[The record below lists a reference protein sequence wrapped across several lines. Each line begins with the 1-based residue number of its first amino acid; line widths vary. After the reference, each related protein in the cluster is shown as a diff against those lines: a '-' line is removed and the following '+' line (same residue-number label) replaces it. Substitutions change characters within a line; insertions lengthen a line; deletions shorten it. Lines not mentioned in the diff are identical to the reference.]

1 MPALEPAIAPSQR
14 LDAVVHRV
22 TGALAAAGID
32 TARLDARLLVTEATG
47 LGVAELIAR
56 PEQAVAAENLV
67 RLEALVHRRCRREPV
82 SRILGERDFYGR
94 TFIVTPAVLDPRPDS
109 ETLIEEAL
117 AIAGDAGWRDRPS
130 RILDVG
136 TGSGALLISLLA
148 ELPLATGLG
157 TDTSEDALQVA
168 EVNADHLGVGER
180 AAFAQHDALDGIDG
194 TFDLVVCNP
203 PYIATAEI
211 AGLAPEVRD
220 HDPHAALDGGADGLD
235 VYRKM
240 IPQLS
245 RVVPCGWVLFEVGA
259 GQAGGVER
267 MLREVAGTRVR
278 SVRIRRDL
286 AGHERSVATEIQL

>member
-1 MPALEPAIAPSQR
+1 MPALEPAIAPAQR

-22 TGALAAAGID
+22 TAALMAADID
-32 TARLDARLLVTEATG
+32 TARLDARLLVTAATG
-47 LGVAELIAR
+47 LGVAELIVR
-56 PEQAVAAENLV
+56 PEQTVAAENLV
-67 RLEALVHRRCRREPV
+67 RLEALVRRRCKHEPV

-117 AIAGDAGWRDRPS
+117 AIAGEAGWRDRPI

-136 TGSGALLISLLA
+136 TGSGALLITLLA

-180 AAFAQHDALDGIDG
+180 AAFAHHDALDGIDG

-203 PYIATAEI
+203 PYIASAEI
-211 AGLAPEVRD
+211 ASLAPEVRD

-235 VYRKM
+235 VYRKI
-240 IPQLS
+240 IPQLT

-259 GQAGGVER
+259 GQAVAVER
-267 MLREVAGTRVR
+267 QLRKAAGTRIL